1 AAGGPVDGWGAGS
14 QPEGSPEA
22 RTRRNGTRP
31 CDVSP
36 CLILL
41 FPDERLPGPRLRRGR
56 KMLRRERPAGN
67 DFPALCPANEA
78 DRGGFLLPG
87 RRGGRVRRT
96 RSSGRPVWRFRGL
109 SSCSVRS
116 AETKFRAIISP
127 LAFMRR
133 Q

>member
-56 KMLRRERPAGN
+56 KMLRRERTAGN

-78 DRGGFLLPG
+78 DRGGFLLTVG
-87 RRGGRVRRT
+87 RGGRVVPPPSAPRRGGLT
-96 RSSGRPVWRFRGL
+96 RHL
-109 SSCSVRS
+109 L
-116 AETKFRAIISP
+116 ISYAGP
-127 LAFMRR
+127 HT
-133 Q
+133 